1 MLDNIEVLCHSSIRI
16 DKNKIIYIDPFKID
30 KNYNDAD
37 IIFITHDHYDHYS
50 EEDIDKVINEN
61 TVSIIDDYKNML
73 YKYSDETNTYILDK
87 DGKEIIKV
95 NKNDYLKNIDN
106 YYIYIANNKINI
118 YDIDKNKTNS
128 YTMKDSEKMNDAS
141 GSMISP
147 YKQTLVINN
156 STEKYVKVINFN
168 GKVLKKIDNV
178 ELSKFK
184 TNDEAEKAFLIVKK
198 TKNNKDLY
206 GLYVYQ

>member
-1 MLDNIEVLCHSSIRI
+1 MEDCCQSSSS
-16 DKNKIIYIDPFKID
+16 P
-30 KNYNDAD
+30 
-37 IIFITHDHYDHYS
+37 
-50 EEDIDKVINEN
+50 
-61 TVSIIDDYKNML
+61 
-73 YKYSDETNTYILDK
+73 
-87 DGKEIIKV
+87 
-95 NKNDYLKNIDN
+95 
-106 YYIYIANNKINI
+106 
-118 YDIDKNKTNS
+118 
-128 YTMKDSEKMNDAS
+128 MKDSEKMNDAS

>member
-1 MLDNIEVLCHSSIRI
+1 
-16 DKNKIIYIDPFKID
+16 
-30 KNYNDAD
+30 
-37 IIFITHDHYDHYS
+37 
-50 EEDIDKVINEN
+50 
-61 TVSIIDDYKNML
+61 
-73 YKYSDETNTYILDK
+73 
-87 DGKEIIKV
+87 
-95 NKNDYLKNIDN
+95 
-106 YYIYIANNKINI
+106 
-118 YDIDKNKTNS
+118 
-128 YTMKDSEKMNDAS
+128 MNDAS

-184 TNDEAEKAFLIVKK
+184 TNDEVEKAFLIVKK